1 MSPQSLHHCW
11 RTVRRKR
18 TTLRLPPKSSPA
30 SRHEEGHATAMA
42 VQMDRH
48 AAKVLLAPQ
57 RLYKTPVSGEETK
70 KENAMRRNVSNKP
83 TSGLFH
89 RLNRT
94 SKRSHSHLL
103 HSQVTLTHSLVSVVR
118 CSLTPMK

>member
-1 MSPQSLHHCW
+1 MSIDP
-11 RTVRRKR
+11 
-18 TTLRLPPKSSPA
+18 
-30 SRHEEGHATAMA
+30 
-42 VQMDRH
+42 H
-48 AAKVLLAPQ
+48 AAKALPAPQ

-70 KENAMRRNVSNKP
+70 RENAMRRGVSNRP

-103 HSQVTLTHSLVSVVR
+103 RLQVTLTHSLVSVVR
-118 CSLTPMK
+118 CSLTPMKWSLCRHREVP